1 MAKGSRYITGTVT
14 PRGLFKWKVVVMGW
28 KNGVQYCQRNL
39 EVALGGV
46 RDIAP
51 GYVDDI
57 LIGSAKADPQEDTDT
72 LLLRHDGKC

>member
-1 MAKGSRYITGTVT
+1 M
-14 PRGLFKWKVVVMGW
+14 FQCKVVVMGW

-46 RDIAP
+46 RDIAS

-57 LIGSAKADPQEDTDT
+57 LIGSAKADPEEDTVT
-72 LLLRHDGKC
+72 LLLRHNADIRKVL